1 MISIITAVHNQLAA
15 NTLFLESIRKY
26 TQNRYELIVIDNA
39 SSDGSGDYFDKN
51 GAMVIRN
58 NYNYSYPYCQNQGIK
73 AAQYS
78 VLAFLNN
85 DIVVSTNWD
94 QRLID
99 SMGKNGLEVITGCG
113 IENLESPAQTRRF
126 KRKWKMIKYSLGLL
140 GFNRISLKL
149 MHKTMYGNWDKFV
162 EKRYRKFKNQ
172 IKEGF
177 VGNTV
182 MMRRSVIERIG
193 LWDERILGADFDLYL
208 RTKKRH
214 LDRGDVRPV
223 HIALDVFNHHYIR
236 LTLKSQYPRYKDAD
250 ILIPLEEKWGPQEL
264 DRLPE

>member
-15 NTLFLESIRKY
+15 NTLFLESIRQY

-39 SSDGSGDYFDKN
+39 SSDGSGDYFEKN

-58 NYNYSYPYCQNQGIK
+58 NYNYSYPHCQNQGI
-73 AAQYS
+73 ATAQYDI
-78 VLAFLNN
+78 LAFLNN
-85 DIVVSTNWD
+85 DIIVSTNWD

-99 SMGKNGLEVITGCG
+99 SMGKNGLDVITCCG

-126 KRKWKMIKYSLGLL
+126 KRKWKMIKYPLGIF
-140 GFNRISLKL
+140 GFNRISLKF

-162 EKRYRKFKNQ
+162 EKRYRKFRHQ

-214 LDRGDVRPV
+214 LDRGDIRPA

-264 DRLPE
+264 DWLPE